1 MNPFTQKS
9 GYINQVSSKHEEPE
23 PCRTLPKPTPAEALA
38 LGIKLPW
45 ADKVRTVDRE
55 NLTKELFLELE
66 AYGLT
71 RDEIRGLFTG
81 LSVGGFYGKIKGWDL
96 PPAPIGRRKK
106 NEATQ
111 EPVAVKKPIELRTY
125 RDTAAYREKLE
136 AQEKAAKEV
145 PVPVN
150 IPEPPESSTDS
161 LAVDAVPDPGMADL
175 LALFPDTSPEHEEY
189 DQLCQVLMQGA
200 GELGKFAEAGLA
212 LGILVQDKQ
221 AQYGDMISAMGP
233 LLRVLYPAG
242 ISPDQYD
249 DLALVIRICDK
260 LGRIS
265 RGNGQGDES
274 PFRDIAGYGLLG
286 AAGQQRKKGF

>member
-23 PCRTLPKPTPAEALA
+23 PCRTLPKPTPAEALK

-45 ADKVRTVDRE
+45 TGKVQQVDRDM
-55 NLTKELFLELE
+55 LTKELFISLEE
-66 AYGLT
+66 YGLT
-71 RDEIRGLFTG
+71 RDEIRSLFTG
-81 LSVGGFYGKIKGWDL
+81 LSVGGFYGKIKAWDL
-96 PPAPIGRRKK
+96 PPAPTGRRKK
-106 NEATQ
+106 NEATTDC
-111 EPVAVKKPIELRTY
+111 ADVKKPIELQTY
-125 RDTAAYREKLE
+125 RDTLAYREKLA
-136 AQEKAAKEV
+136 AQEKAAEEV
-145 PVPVN
+145 PAPVN
-150 IPEPPESSTDS
+150 SPEPPESSADT
-161 LAVDAVPDPGMADL
+161 LAADAVPDPELADL
-175 LALFPDTSPEHEEY
+175 LGLIPDASPEQEEY
-189 DQLCQVLMQGA
+189 GQLCRVLMQGA
-200 GELGKFAEAGLA
+200 GELGKFAEAGLS

-233 LLRVLYPAG
+233 LLRVLYLDG
-242 ISPDQYD
+242 ISPAQYD

-286 AAGQQRKKGF
+286 AAGQQRKKGL